1 MLKHQRGSLMIE
13 TLVSMLIIMGGVLAL
28 VSVASTTINQVAQTK
43 YRNDASNLASEI
55 IGQMY
60 TNWDG
65 VTAFNHSTWDSKV
78 GSTLP
83 DGQVDAFDITTGTA
97 GSQVDIRIS
106 WLDKDSR
113 HTYVTSTV
121 IAK

>member
-1 MLKHQRGSLMIE
+1 MLKNQRGSLMIE

-65 VTAFNHSTWDSKV
+65 VTAFNHSSWDSKV
-78 GSTLP
+78 ASTLP
-83 DGQVDAFDITTGTA
+83 DGQVDAFTITTGTA
-97 GSQVDIRIS
+97 GAQVDLRIS

-113 HTYVTSTV
+113 HTYVSSTV

>member
-13 TLVSMLIIMGGVLAL
+13 ALVSMLIIMGGVLAL
-28 VSVASTTINQVAQTK
+28 VSVATTTINQVAQTK

-65 VTAFNHSTWDSKV
+65 VTAFNHSAWDSRV
-78 GSTLP
+78 TSTLP
-83 DGQVDAFDITTGTA
+83 DGQVDTFNITAGTA
-97 GSQVDIRIS
+97 GAQVDIRIS